1 MAQTFLN
8 LAQGVT
14 GNLNLA
20 TNVTG
25 TLSTSNYVQGGI
37 TEYDQ
42 WRINGTTN
50 LVGNGTTTL
59 TSDFERNDTDFDKI
73 GTGMSESSGVFT
85 FGATGVYQI
94 IYDAFFRADGG
105 ARPMIGAVIQT
116 TTDNSNYN
124 NRAFSY
130 TSGYTSEAYAS
141 SLVIC
146 GFDVTNTSTHKV
158 RFRARHGD
166 TTNIQGS
173 TTSNYTCF
181 TFTRLGST

>member
-14 GNLNLA
+14 GNLILA

-94 IYDAFFRADGG
+94 I
-105 ARPMIGAVIQT
+105 
-116 TTDNSNYN
+116 
-124 NRAFSY
+124 
-130 TSGYTSEAYAS
+130 
-141 SLVIC
+141 
-146 GFDVTNTSTHKV
+146 
-158 RFRARHGD
+158 
-166 TTNIQGS
+166 
-173 TTSNYTCF
+173 
-181 TFTRLGST
+181 